1 MWPSESDVHLSGRA
15 FSRCENVMWPSES
28 DVAMMDNEME
38 RMSLSKGSD
47 PKEPSRWSLLQ
58 RAEMESIEG
67 VSPLPW

>member
-1 MWPSESDVHLSGRA
+1 
-15 FSRCENVMWPSES
+15 
-28 DVAMMDNEME
+28 MMDNEME